1 MNWQHLPQNRHLSPG
16 AALRSALLRVLV
28 LTCPRRQ
35 VKGFQVVDA
44 CASGEL
50 EFLCSKVHEALLLI
64 ETHDPTRFA
73 RLRRDLKRFALIAGG
88 GEFYHHGLRAYIMD
102 VPNMKTRSAPELAS
116 TIVHEAT
123 HARLAL
129 AGISTKKENVER
141 IEHICTEAAASFA
154 DRTPGGQS
162 LATHLR
168 AQLSTRWWVDDAMR
182 ARRLEQL
189 RAAGFPHW
197 ILGLYRRLFVR
208 KSSSQNEG
216 R

>member
-1 MNWQHLPQNRHLSPG
+1 MNWQLPTPKLPFSPG
-16 AALRSALLRVLV
+16 AALRSALLRFLV

-35 VKGFQVVDA
+35 VKGFEVVDL
-44 CASGEL
+44 CGSGEL
-50 EFLCSKVHEALLLI
+50 EFLCTKVREALQLI

-88 GEFYHHGLRAYIMD
+88 GEFYHHGLRAYVMD
-102 VPNMKTRSAPELAS
+102 VPNMKTRSVPELAI
-116 TIVHEAT
+116 TVVHEGT

-129 AGISTKKENVER
+129 AGISTKRGNVER

-154 DRTPGGQS
+154 EKIPGGQS

-168 AQLSTRWWVDDAMR
+168 AQLSTRWWAHDAMR

-189 RAAGFPHW
+189 RASGLPDW
-197 ILGLYRRLFVR
+197 ILGLYRRLIVG
-208 KSSSQNEG
+208 KSSSQHEG